1 MGGICTMSGSAIECV
16 PYSTCMSVGSDL
28 KCQCSIGYYDNDVNP
43 SAGTCVPGLYL
54 MM

>member
-1 MGGICTMSGSAIECV
+1 MCTVSGSADECV

-43 SAGTCVPGLYL
+43 SVGTCVPGVYFK
-54 MM
+54 M